1 MNEDYKKI
9 MDFVSENDIELESL
23 GELRFSYKNF
33 RITIEENSNYQGDY
47 KVDIRNSDNNEMIFI
62 NLTGNLDNVIK
73 AIKVFVLG
81 K

>member
-23 GELRFSYKNF
+23 GELRFSYGNF

-47 KVDIRNSDNNEMIFI
+47 KVDIKNSDNDEMIFI

>member
-9 MDFVSENDIELESL
+9 MDFVSENDIVLESL
-23 GELRFSYKNF
+23 GEWRFSYKNF
-33 RITIEENSNYQGDY
+33 RITIEKNSNYQGDY
-47 KVDIRNSDNNEMIFI
+47 KVDIKNSDNDEMIFI

>member
-33 RITIEENSNYQGDY
+33 RITIEKNSNYQGDY
-47 KVDIRNSDNNEMIFI
+47 KVDI
-62 NLTGNLDNVIK
+62 K
-73 AIKVFVLG
+73 KQ
-81 K
+81 

>member
-33 RITIEENSNYQGDY
+33 RITSEKNSNYQGDY
-47 KVDIRNSDNNEMIFI
+47 KVDIKNSDNDEMIFI